1 MNDISSRGIFE
12 SMKKKMRNQIFHIH
26 SFILDNHTSN
36 NIKPFCGNS
45 RSEMKFSE
53 IGMPRSI
60 LRNNLYLFLEN
71 TRFLYTR
78 GIRVSSMRLDT
89 LRINN
94 LSKTRHAGG
103 YTNDGSESCTDRV
116 RGEENNQAKGV
127 TYIFAERRKAG
138 CGTVHRDAREASS
151 TLCGYTARKGGRIPI
166 ARYFQSGL

>member
-1 MNDISSRGIFE
+1 
-12 SMKKKMRNQIFHIH
+12 MKFREIWMLVPRVVP
-26 SFILDNHTSN
+26 SLETTFILSWKTRFVCTRVAHSCVFYACRHTSD
-36 NIKPFCGNS
+36 KQPFENS
-45 RSEMKFSE
+45 
-53 IGMPRSI
+53 
-60 LRNNLYLFLEN
+60 
-71 TRFLYTR
+71 
-78 GIRVSSMRLDT
+78 
-89 LRINN
+89 
-94 LSKTRHAGG
+94 GG